1 MKHTINRFAYTVID
15 IAIVFFSFSIF
26 AWIKPATIRTVIPLY
41 SQPMLVFL
49 FIWLFVSSVGEK
61 YRVIELK
68 KFRII
73 FTKIIWLNLIIT
85 AIAIFLIFI
94 FKQDYSR
101 LIVVGTIALSTF
113 LEEILFFIV
122 YYTQKFFMDNPS
134 FASNS
139 MVAEIQEFD
148 KARDADEKAVKLS
161 NDKLN
166 RYCPADCDEKNIRQS
181 VLLGL
186 LQKYFDHREKLF
198 EFVNDTIALEKIPRT
213 EAEVINTNVSYNIE
227 NIDSE
232 SLKMFIN
239 LHPMNDFRRINKFLK
254 EINKTLTTTGIY
266 IGCAE
271 TLEERKRNLIAGYPK
286 FIARIYILFDFIIN
300 RIFPKLNGFKAVYF
314 FLTKGRN
321 RPLSKCEILGRLY
334 YCGFEVIATKE
345 IRNKIFF
352 AVKKIKEP
360 SEDKNP
366 SYAPIFKMRRSGKNG
381 KPIYVYKFRTMHP
394 YAEYLQHYMVENYGY
409 GDKGK
414 VEDDFRVTTWGK
426 WMRKLWLDE
435 LPQLLNWAKGDLALV
450 GVRPLSDRFLK
461 EYPEDLKVER
471 FKHKPGCVPP
481 YVALKMQAV
490 DDYIESERI
499 YLTEKKKHP
508 VWTDIKYFWWAVYN
522 ILANKIRSE

>member
-1 MKHTINRFAYTVID
+1 
-15 IAIVFFSFSIF
+15 
-26 AWIKPATIRTVIPLY
+26 
-41 SQPMLVFL
+41 MLVFL

-68 KFRII
+68 KFRVV

-85 AIAIFLIFI
+85 AIAIFLIFV

-134 FASNS
+134 FASNP

-148 KARDADEKAVKLS
+148 KPRDADDKAVKLS
-161 NDKLN
+161 KDKLN

-198 EFVNDTIALEKIPRT
+198 EFVNDTIALDKIPRI
-213 EAEVINTNVSYNIE
+213 EAEVINTNISYNVE
-227 NIDSE
+227 NIDPE

-254 EINKTLTTTGIY
+254 EINKTLTTTGVY

-271 TLEERKRNLIAGYPK
+271 TLEERKRNLTAGYPK

-345 IRNKIFF
+345 IRHRLFF

-366 SYAPIFKMRRSGKNG
+366 SYAPIFKMNRVGKD
-381 KPIYVYKFRTMHP
+381 KKMIKVFKMRTMHP
-394 YAEYLQHYMVENYGY
+394 YAEYLHQYMIDTYGY
-409 GDKGK
+409 SKDGTGRPAN
-414 VEDDFRVTTWGK
+414 DFRITEWGK
-426 WMRKLWLDE
+426 FLRKYWLDE
-435 LPQLLNWAKGDLALV
+435 LPQLLNVFKGEMRLF
-450 GVRPLSDRFLK
+450 GVRPVSQVRFNEFPQYMQELRTK
-461 EYPEDLKVER
+461 Y
-471 FKHKPGCVPP
+471 KPGCIPP
-481 YVALKMQAV
+481 YVSLLMKDEKQN
-490 DDYIESERI
+490 IEAERI
-499 YLTEKKKHP
+499 YLAEKKKHP